1 MPWNLAR
8 VAMSWLDGP
17 GLEAFY
23 RRKPLAR
30 LVRVG
35 DLEERRERREG
46 LGCRDWAW
54 YMDTVAKGVLE
65 VFPQPL
71 PNLYW
76 GELRNQVRSM
86 GKEEHGMKKSRSN

>member
-1 MPWNLAR
+1 
-8 VAMSWLDGP
+8 MSWLDGP

-30 LVRVG
+30 LARVG
-35 DLEERRERREG
+35 DLQERRQRREG
-46 LGCRDWAW
+46 LGCRDWPW

-76 GELRNQVRSM
+76 WELRNQVSWVLS
-86 GKEEHGMKKSRSN
+86 GS